1 MRFLKTLTLNRR
13 SIYDPRAAVD
23 VNNTFTVATTTDMI
37 LPKSNG
43 SLTTVQTEGMVR
55 YNTTSHEI
63 EVFSGNPASWR
74 TLRYKEA
81 TGITRETYVG
91 DNATQVY
98 GPLSTQPP
106 TTVESGTTWTG
117 DNLIVI
123 VGNVYQT
130 WTDNYLI
137 KTGVQ
142 IGAPYDTGPDSTKFY
157 IQFTSTT
164 PGLSTPIVILHG
176 FDQ

>member
-37 LPKSNG
+37 LPKSKS
-43 SLTTVQTEGMVR
+43 SLAAVQVEGMIR
-55 YNTTSHEI
+55 YNTTTYEI

-81 TGITRETYVG
+81 TGIDRETYVG

-98 GPLSTQPP
+98 GPLAPQPP
-106 TTVESGTTWTG
+106 TTVENGKTWTG

-123 VGNVYQT
+123 VGNVFQT
-130 WTDNYLI
+130 WSDNYFI

-142 IGAPYDTGPDSTKFY
+142 LGAPYDTGPNAAKFY

-164 PGLSTPIVILHG
+164 PGLLTPIVILHG

>member
-13 SIYDPRAAVD
+13 AIYDSRVALNTD
-23 VNNTFTVATTTDMI
+23 NTFTVADSTAMV
-37 LPKSNG
+37 LPNSSS
-43 SLTTVQTEGMVR
+43 SLSTVQTEGMIR
-55 YNTTSHEI
+55 YNSSTHEV

-74 TLRYKEA
+74 ILRYKEA

-91 DNATQVY
+91 DNSTQVY
-98 GPLSTQPP
+98 GPLTVQPP
-106 TTVESGTTWTG
+106 TTVESGATWTG
-117 DNLIVI
+117 DNLIVL

-130 WTDNYLI
+130 WSDNYFI

-142 IGAPYDTGPDSTKFY
+142 LGAPWDTGPDATKFY

-164 PGLSTPIVILHG
+164 PGLLTPIVILHG

>member
-1 MRFLKTLTLNRR
+1 MRFLKTLKLNRR
-13 SIYDPRAAVD
+13 TLVDNRVAVD
-23 VNNTFTVATTTDMI
+23 VNNTFTIATTTDMI
-37 LPKSNG
+37 LPKSNS
-43 SLTTVQTEGMVR
+43 SLTAVQTEGMIR
-55 YNTTSHEI
+55 YNTTSKEV

-81 TGITRETYVG
+81 TGIIRETYVG
-91 DNATQVY
+91 NNSQQVY
-98 GPLSTQPP
+98 GPLSVQPP
-106 TTVESGTTWTG
+106 TTVENGTTWTG

-142 IGAPYDTGPDSTKFY
+142 IGAPYDTGPNSTKFY

>member
-13 SIYDPRAAVD
+13 AIYDPRAAVD

-43 SLTTVQTEGMVR
+43 SLSAVQTEGMIR
-55 YNTTSHEI
+55 YNISTHDI
-63 EVFSGNPASWR
+63 EVFSGSPASWR

-81 TGITRETYVG
+81 TGIARETYVG
-91 DNATQVY
+91 NNTQTVF
-98 GPLSTQPP
+98 GPLSVQPP
-106 TTVESGTTWTG
+106 TTVESGKTWTG

-130 WTDNYLI
+130 WTDNYFI

-142 IGAPYDTGPDSTKFY
+142 LGAPYDTGPDATKFY

-164 PGLSTPIVILHG
+164 PGLLTPIVILHG

>member
-13 SIYDPRAAVD
+13 AIYDPRAAVD
-23 VNNTFTVATTTDMI
+23 VNNTFTVAATTDMI
-37 LPKSNG
+37 LPKSTG
-43 SLTTVQTEGMVR
+43 SLSAVQEEGMVR
-55 YNTTSHEI
+55 YNTNTHEI

-81 TGITRETYVG
+81 TGIIRETYVG

-142 IGAPYDTGPDSTKFY
+142 LGAPYDTGPDATKFY

>member
-13 SIYDPRAAVD
+13 AIYDDRVALD

-37 LPKSNG
+37 LPKSSS
-43 SLTTVQTEGMVR
+43 SLAAVQTEGMVR
-55 YNTTSHEI
+55 YNIVSHEV
-63 EVFSGNPASWR
+63 EVFSGNPAAWR

-81 TGITRETYVG
+81 TGITRETFVG

-98 GPLSTQPP
+98 GPLVPQPP
-106 TTVESGTTWTG
+106 TTVESGTSWTG

-130 WTDNYLI
+130 WSDNYLI
-137 KTGVQ
+137 KTGIQ
-142 IGAPYDTGPDSTKFY
+142 LGAPWDTGPDATKFY
-157 IQFTSTT
+157 IEFTSTT
-164 PGLSTPIVILHG
+164 PGLLTPIVILHG

>member
-1 MRFLKTLTLNRR
+1 MRFLKTLKLNRR
-13 SIYDPRAAVD
+13 ALVDNRAAVD

-37 LPKSNG
+37 LPKSNS
-43 SLTTVQTEGMVR
+43 SLASVQVEGMIR
-55 YNTTSHEI
+55 YNTTSKDV
-63 EVFSGNPASWR
+63 EVFSGSPASWR
-74 TLRYKEA
+74 ILRYKEA
-81 TGITRETYVG
+81 TGIIRETYVG
-91 DNATQVY
+91 NNSQQVY
-98 GPLSTQPP
+98 GPLSLQPP
-106 TTVESGTTWTG
+106 TTVENGATWTG

-123 VGNVYQT
+123 VGNVFQT

-137 KTGVQ
+137 RTGVQ
-142 IGAPYDTGPDSTKFY
+142 IGSPYDTGPNSVKYY

>member
-23 VNNTFTVATTTDMI
+23 VNNTFTVAATTDMI
-37 LPKSNG
+37 LPKSNS
-43 SLTTVQTEGMVR
+43 SLSAVQVEGMIR
-55 YNTTSHEI
+55 YNTTSKDV

-74 TLRYKEA
+74 TIRYKEA
-81 TGITRETYVG
+81 TGIDSEPYVG
-91 DNATQVY
+91 DGTTQVY
-98 GPLSTQPP
+98 GPLAPQPP
-106 TTVESGTTWTG
+106 TTVENGKTWTG
-117 DNLIVI
+117 ANLIVI
-123 VGNVYQT
+123 VGNVFQT
-130 WTDNYLI
+130 FGDNYLI

-142 IGAPYDTGPDSTKFY
+142 IGAPYNTGINSTKFY